1 MVMDQADKLREKI
14 ERLKGEAPAAR
25 VIAVTSGKGGV
36 GKTSISVN
44 LALQFRLQGK
54 KVVILDADFGLANV
68 EVMLG
73 IRPQYDL
80 ADLIYNNKSIEEI
93 ITEGPM
99 EIGFISGGSGVQDLV
114 NLDKERIKKL
124 IAKLVK
130 LDSLYDVVIVD
141 TGAGIADQVIEFV
154 LSSPEVL
161 LVVTP
166 EPTSITDAYSLLK
179 AVNRKKDFDR
189 KQKAIK
195 VVTNRVDSGE
205 EGQEIYDKIRIV
217 ASKFLNI
224 ELEYLGYIPDDKR
237 MAAAVIEQKPVSL
250 SAPNSESTIRLRNI
264 CNQLSDVPVEEE
276 SKTGIAKVLL
286 NFIKSKRSNR

>member
-1 MVMDQADKLREKI
+1 MDQADKLRKKVEM
-14 ERLKGEAPAAR
+14 LKDQAPSSR

-44 LALQFRLQGK
+44 LALQFQKQGK

-73 IRPQYDL
+73 IRPQYNL
-80 ADLIYNNKSIEEI
+80 ADLIFNNKTIEEI

-99 EIGFISGGSGVQDLV
+99 GIGFISGGSGVQDLV
-114 NLDKERIKKL
+114 NLDKERLKKL

-130 LDSLYDVVIVD
+130 LDSLYDIVIID
-141 TGAGIADQVIEFV
+141 TGAGISDSVIEFV

-179 AVNRKKDFDR
+179 AVNRKKEFNR
-189 KQKAIK
+189 TQKSIK
-195 VVTNRVDSGE
+195 VITNRVDSEE
-205 EGQEIYDKIRIV
+205 EGQEIYDKISIV
-217 ASKFLNI
+217 VSKFLNI
-224 ELEYLGYIPDDKR
+224 ELEYLGYIQYDKR
-237 MAAAVIEQKPVSL
+237 VGSAVVEQKPISL
-250 SAPNSESTIRLRNI
+250 SAPESEPALRVRNI
-264 CNQLSDVPVEEE
+264 CNQLLDMPLEE
-276 SKTGIAKVLL
+276 KKRTGIAKVLL
-286 NFIKSKRSNR
+286 NFIKTKKNNG

>member
-1 MVMDQADKLREKI
+1 MDQADKLREKV
-14 ERLKGEAPAAR
+14 EQLKEQAPSAR

-44 LALQFRLQGK
+44 LALQLKEQGK

-68 EVMLG
+68 EIMLG
-73 IRPQYDL
+73 IRPQYNL

-99 EIGFISGGSGVQDLV
+99 GVGFISGGSGVQDLV
-114 NLDKERIKKL
+114 NLDKDKLKKL

-130 LDSLYDVVIVD
+130 LDSLYDVIIID
-141 TGAGIADQVIEFV
+141 TGAGIADSVIEFV

-179 AVNRKKDFDR
+179 AVNRKKEFNR
-189 KQKAIK
+189 EQKDIK
-195 VVTNRVDSGE
+195 VIANRVSGEE
-205 EGQEIYDKIRIV
+205 EGQEIYDKISIV
-217 ASKFLNI
+217 VSKFLNI
-224 ELEYLGYIPDDKR
+224 QLEYLGHIPMDKHLIS
-237 MAAAVIEQKPVSL
+237 AVVEQKPISIQY
-250 SAPNSESTIRLRNI
+250 PNSESALRIKCI
-264 CNQLSDVPVEEE
+264 CGKLLDKSFDETEKV
-276 SKTGIAKVLL
+276 GIAKVLL
-286 NFIKSKRSNR
+286 NFIKSRKNNR